1 MEEKIIKTNVL
12 VNDVLF
18 NETAEQPIDVDFSL
32 PDFCPDISKIFKCRA
47 VSRISSKSIN
57 GKNITV
63 DGCVCITVLYC
74 DETGKLCSYEYQ
86 YPFSKNLEMSEEG
99 GSANLCC
106 RTKCEYINCRA
117 VTGRKIDIHGAVSI
131 SVRVFRRKG
140 TDIISDIDDPNIE
153 QRRGTAPAT
162 IPMGYSEKYLMVE
175 EDIAIGQGQPA
186 IGRILRYDAKPCVR
200 ESKIINDKT
209 VVKGDMSVWILY
221 SPEDEGAPQ
230 CVKTVIPFSQIIDM
244 EGITDSCECE
254 TKSETSFLEI
264 KPKSGE
270 GGAKCFSLTAKLLL
284 SCEAFCGND
293 IAVLLDAFSRKYMA
307 DIKKERISFNK
318 ICDSVSEIFHCKK
331 NIELD
336 EPVSSVTDLWCDM
349 QSVNTKFENENM
361 LVNGT
366 VIACVLACAGTGE
379 AVYFEKPIDF
389 EYKYPLKAPSQAL
402 HCTPE
407 IDISSCGYTIMSA
420 ENIELRIDLSV
431 NAAIYN
437 CLDMPLI
444 TEIRVDESRPAEITA
459 KCAMTIYFTGAGEC
473 VWDIAKHY
481 NASTEEIMKINEL
494 ESECLPEG
502 KMLLI
507 PAL

>member
-1 MEEKIIKTNVL
+1 
-12 VNDVLF
+12 
-18 NETAEQPIDVDFSL
+18 
-32 PDFCPDISKIFKCRA
+32 
-47 VSRISSKSIN
+47 
-57 GKNITV
+57 
-63 DGCVCITVLYC
+63 
-74 DETGKLCSYEYQ
+74 
-86 YPFSKNLEMSEEG
+86 
-99 GSANLCC
+99 
-106 RTKCEYINCRA
+106 
-117 VTGRKIDIHGAVSI
+117 
-131 SVRVFRRKG
+131 
-140 TDIISDIDDPNIE
+140 
-153 QRRGTAPAT
+153 
-162 IPMGYSEKYLMVE
+162 
-175 EDIAIGQGQPA
+175 
-186 IGRILRYDAKPCVR
+186 
-200 ESKIINDKT
+200 
-209 VVKGDMSVWILY
+209 
-221 SPEDEGAPQ
+221 
-230 CVKTVIPFSQIIDM
+230 
-244 EGITDSCECE
+244 
-254 TKSETSFLEI
+254 
-264 KPKSGE
+264 
-270 GGAKCFSLTAKLLL
+270 
-284 SCEAFCGND
+284 
-293 IAVLLDAFSRKYMA
+293 
-307 DIKKERISFNK
+307 
-318 ICDSVSEIFHCKK
+318 
-331 NIELD
+331 
-336 EPVSSVTDLWCDM
+336 M

-389 EYKYPLKAPSQAL
+389 EYKYPLKAPSSAL

-444 TEIRVDESRPAEITA
+444 TEIRVDEGRPAEITA